1 MDSKTNKRN
10 QVKVHSP
17 ESPPRNLRNSLST
30 EKSKDSVETLN
41 ENIEDLCDENLTTLK
56 KIHAI
61 LLNCVNLSKKQKLEF
76 CNSERY
82 FMKLY
87 LKKLREQNEIDS

>member
-1 MDSKTNKRN
+1 MDSKSKVQNGKFSSEEFSN
-10 QVKVHSP
+10 QEEVIIEKLP
-17 ESPPRNLRNSLST
+17 QST
-30 EKSKDSVETLN
+30 
-41 ENIEDLCDENLTTLK
+41 NIEEICDENLITLK

-61 LLNCVNLSKKQKLEF
+61 LLNCLNLNEKEKLEF

-87 LKKLREQNEIDS
+87 LKKLND

>member
-1 MDSKTNKRN
+1 MDSKSKSRN
-10 QVKVHSP
+10 GKFSSEEPSNLESVKIKKLP
-17 ESPPRNLRNSLST
+17 QST
-30 EKSKDSVETLN
+30 KVE
-41 ENIEDLCDENLTTLK
+41 EFCDENLITLK

-61 LLNCVNLSKKQKLEF
+61 LLNCLNLNEKEKFEF

-87 LKKLREQNEIDS
+87 LKKLNDKLKE

>member
-1 MDSKTNKRN
+1 MNSKILKINKVRI
-10 QVKVHSP
+10 QKS
-17 ESPPRNLRNSLST
+17 ESSL
-30 EKSKDSVETLN
+30 EDSVNKKYQSDKMVDEH
-41 ENIEDLCDENLTTLK
+41 IEDICDENLTTLQ

-76 CNSERY
+76 CESERY

-87 LKKLREQNEIDS
+87 LKKLQDNNKD

>member
-1 MDSKTNKRN
+1 MD
-10 QVKVHSP
+10 
-17 ESPPRNLRNSLST
+17 L
-30 EKSKDSVETLN
+30 KSKLLDKKHTVVSPSNQESVKIKELPQSKK
-41 ENIEDLCDENLTTLK
+41 IEEICDDNLITLK

-61 LLNCVNLSKKQKLEF
+61 LLNCLNLNEKEKLEF

-87 LKKLREQNEIDS
+87 LKKLNDKLKE

>member
-1 MDSKTNKRN
+1 MKMNSKTLDINNVKIQKSELSSEDSENKEL
-10 QVKVHSP
+10 QSDKVVK
-17 ESPPRNLRNSLST
+17 
-30 EKSKDSVETLN
+30 
-41 ENIEDLCDENLTTLK
+41 ENIEDICDENLTTLQ

-76 CNSERY
+76 CESERY

-87 LKKLREQNEIDS
+87 LKKVQNKDRND

>member
-1 MDSKTNKRN
+1 MDSKSKAQNDKLSSEEHLKQEDGHIESLPQST
-10 QVKVHSP
+10 KV
-17 ESPPRNLRNSLST
+17 E
-30 EKSKDSVETLN
+30 E
-41 ENIEDLCDENLTTLK
+41 ICDENLITLK

-61 LLNCVNLSKKQKLEF
+61 LLNCLNLNEKEKLEF

-87 LKKLREQNEIDS
+87 LKKLNDKLEG

>member
-1 MDSKTNKRN
+1 MDSKSKSRN
-10 QVKVHSP
+10 GKISSEEPSNQESVKIKKLP
-17 ESPPRNLRNSLST
+17 QST
-30 EKSKDSVETLN
+30 KVE
-41 ENIEDLCDENLTTLK
+41 EICDENLITLK

-61 LLNCVNLSKKQKLEF
+61 LLNCLNLNEKKKIEF

-87 LKKLREQNEIDS
+87 LKKLNDKLKE

>member
-1 MDSKTNKRN
+1 MD
-10 QVKVHSP
+10 
-17 ESPPRNLRNSLST
+17 L
-30 EKSKDSVETLN
+30 KSKSRDEKFSLDKSSNQERDKINELPQSKKVE
-41 ENIEDLCDENLTTLK
+41 EICDENLVSLK

-61 LLNCVNLSKKQKLEF
+61 LLNCLNLNEKEKLEF

-87 LKKLREQNEIDS
+87 LKKINDKLKE

>member
-1 MDSKTNKRN
+1 MSSKSEKKNHVKIQGSKSSSTN
-10 QVKVHSP
+10 
-17 ESPPRNLRNSLST
+17 ETNL
-30 EKSKDSVETLN
+30 EKKSIETS
-41 ENIEDLCDENLTTLK
+41 EDNIEDMCDENLTTLK

-61 LLNCVNLSKKQKLEF
+61 LLNCVNLTKKQKLEF

-87 LKKLREQNEIDS
+87 LKRLRQQDDNR

>member
-1 MDSKTNKRN
+1 MNSKTIKSNHAKTKKIFQGDTQITSDN
-10 QVKVHSP
+10 SHK
-17 ESPPRNLRNSLST
+17 SLS
-30 EKSKDSVETLN
+30 EIKQS
-41 ENIEDLCDENLTTLK
+41 NIETINDENLTTLQ

-76 CNSERY
+76 CESQRY

-87 LKKLREQNEIDS
+87 LQKFIKKDGEE

>member
-1 MDSKTNKRN
+1 MDSKTLKKNNIKTRGSESKLKDLVN
-10 QVKVHSP
+10 QETQSDKVVD
-17 ESPPRNLRNSLST
+17 
-30 EKSKDSVETLN
+30 K
-41 ENIEDLCDENLTTLK
+41 NIEDICDENLTTLQ

-76 CNSERY
+76 CESERY

-87 LKKLREQNEIDS
+87 LKELRKQNETS

>member
-1 MDSKTNKRN
+1 MNSKTIKSNHI
-10 QVKVHSP
+10 KV
-17 ESPPRNLRNSLST
+17 EKIPRQDVQLNSGSSDKSLS
-30 EKSKDSVETLN
+30 EIKQS
-41 ENIEDLCDENLTTLK
+41 NIETINDENLTTLQ

-76 CNSERY
+76 CESQRY

-87 LKKLREQNEIDS
+87 LQKFVQKRGKE